1 MRINYTYYET
11 IARTQR
17 SLERMQSYKTE
28 DVYKTLERKKE
39 RMTMNKKSVSDLGAA
54 AYILMHDYKVIG
66 RQGRDIFFSINDKE
80 TAEKFDQL
88 TLDYLSSEFHRFD
101 ACIMSLK
108 KIGEYPFAPK
118 SHRFVTD
125 LGAAAFILMHKYK
138 VLGKKGKAIYFEV
151 ENEDNDRFEELSLE
165 YLASDFHR
173 FDSCLMSLKKIG
185 EYISVQH

>member
-1 MRINYTYYET
+1 MKN
-11 IARTQR
+11 
-17 SLERMQSYKTE
+17 
-28 DVYKTLERKKE
+28 
-39 RMTMNKKSVSDLGAA
+39 NKKSVSDLGAA
-54 AYILMHDYKVIG
+54 AYILMHEYKVIG
-66 RQGRDIFFSINDKE
+66 RQGKEIFFLLTADE
-80 TAEKFDQL
+80 QTAEKFDQL

-108 KIGEYPFAPK
+108 KIGEYPFASK

-151 ENEDNDRFEELSLE
+151 EGDDSARFDELALE
-165 YLASDFHR
+165 YLSSDFHR

-185 EYISVQH
+185 EYISEQH

>member
-1 MRINYTYYET
+1 
-11 IARTQR
+11 
-17 SLERMQSYKTE
+17 
-28 DVYKTLERKKE
+28 
-39 RMTMNKKSVSDLGAA
+39 MTNNKKSVSDLGAA

-66 RQGRDIFFSINDKE
+66 RQGKEIFFLLTTEEHTSN
-80 TAEKFDQL
+80 KFDQL

-108 KIGEYPFAPK
+108 KIGEYPFASK

-151 ENEDNDRFEELSLE
+151 EGEDKDRFDELALE
-165 YLASDFHR
+165 YLSSDFHR

-185 EYISVQH
+185 EYISEQH